1 VNDDRRL
8 VHWPAV
14 FIGVCAA
21 VVVVWG
27 IWLGLP

>member
-1 VNDDRRL
+1 MTNRSII
-8 VHWPAV
+8 HWPAV

-21 VVVVWG
+21 LVVVWG